1 MEGGEEVDEREYD
14 GVGPTSG
21 YPYFRVPPL
30 GWGPPGVK
38 GIVRAHDQ
46 LHAPPT
52 V

>member
-1 MEGGEEVDEREYD
+1 MRGSMMELALLPGI
-14 GVGPTSG
+14 
-21 YPYFRVPPL
+21 PYFRVPPL